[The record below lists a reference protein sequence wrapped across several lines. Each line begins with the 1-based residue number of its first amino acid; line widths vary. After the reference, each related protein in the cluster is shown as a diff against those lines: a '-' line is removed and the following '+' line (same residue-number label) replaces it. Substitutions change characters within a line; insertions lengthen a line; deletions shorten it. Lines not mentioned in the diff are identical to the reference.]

1 MMLNSASC
9 KIWQK
14 QKLGCLFSFH
24 RSLSASRAQLGE
36 IGIPYLH
43 YGDIHKTGKTSFDP
57 EKDELPK
64 LDYRENAERYLL
76 KNGDIVFVDASE
88 DRKDVSRFCVI
99 KNKNDIPFL
108 AGLHTVVARPTSS
121 ELNINFSEFLF
132 QSDDFKRQVS
142 ILANGMKVFGVSKDI
157 LSNIVI
163 HYPENTTEQ
172 EKIAE
177 ILGTWDSAIEK
188 LTALIA
194 AKCLQ
199 KKGLMQKLLTAQIR
213 LPGFTGEWQ
222 KQTLG
227 CLFSFH
233 HSLSASRAQL
243 GGIGIPYLHYGDI
256 HKTGKTSFN
265 PETDELPKLDY
276 RENAEKYL
284 LKNGDVVFVD
294 ASEDRKDASR
304 FCVIKNKNNVPFLAG
319 LHTVVARPKSDE
331 LNVDFS
337 EFLFQSNDFRKQ
349 VSILANGMKIFGV
362 SKDIL
367 SNIVI
372 QYPQNIVEQKAI
384 ADILSKADEE
394 IDLLTRKLDLIQSQ
408 KKGLMQ
414 QLLTGKIR
422 VKVA

>member
-1 MMLNSASC
+1 MTEFTL
-9 KIWQK
+9 KTQDIWQK

-64 LDYRENAERYLL
+64 LDYRENAEKYLL

-88 DRKDVSRFCVI
+88 DRKDASRFCVI
-99 KNKNDIPFL
+99 KNKNNIPFL
-108 AGLHTVVARPTSS
+108 AGLHTVVARPKSD

-132 QSDDFKRQVS
+132 QSNDFRKQVS
-142 ILANGMKVFGVSKDI
+142 ILANGMKVFGISKDI

-163 HYPENTTEQ
+163 RYPQNTAEQ

-194 AKCLQ
+194 AKRLQ

-213 LPGFTGEWQ
+213 LPGFTDEWQ
-222 KQTLG
+222 KVKLGELLNAVSLRNTNLNITRVLSVTNKYGFTLPEQT
-227 CLFSFH
+227 FSRVVASSDLTNYKVIKKGEFAYNP
-233 HSLSASRAQL
+233 SRLNVGSIDRLDTFEEGVLSPMYVVFQCNKRLVSEYMKQWIL
-243 GGIGIPYLHYGDI
+243 
-256 HKTGKTSFN
+256 
-265 PETDELPKLDY
+265 TDEFTIKVKGSAQGSV
-276 RENAEKYL
+276 RE
-284 LKNGDVVFVD
+284 
-294 ASEDRKDASR
+294 
-304 FCVIKNKNNVPFLAG
+304 
-319 LHTVVARPKSDE
+319 T
-331 LNVDFS
+331 VDFKTLS
-337 EFLFQSNDFRKQ
+337 T
-349 VSILANGMKIFGV
+349 IKIHIPT
-362 SKDIL
+362 DI
-367 SNIVI
+367 S
-372 QYPQNIVEQKAI
+372 EQKAI

>member
-1 MMLNSASC
+1 MVINKKANPMIKNNPKIPVGWGVKRLDEVGIFISGTGFPEKEQGGIEGIPFYKVSDMNLSENSIYMIKSNNYVTEDQIRQMRIKPILKKSILFAKVGAAIFLERKRIAKNFLCDNNMMCFSPFDFSLFYKYYFDILRLSKYAQVGALPSYNASDLANIKILLPPLPEQEKIAEILGTWDSAIE
-9 KIWQK
+9 KLTALIAAKRLQKKGLMQKLLTAQIRLPGFTGEWQK

-43 YGDIHKTGKTSFDP
+43 YGDIHKTGKTSFNP
-57 EKDELPK
+57 EK
-64 LDYRENAERYLL
+64 
-76 KNGDIVFVDASE
+76 
-88 DRKDVSRFCVI
+88 
-99 KNKNDIPFL
+99 
-108 AGLHTVVARPTSS
+108 
-121 ELNINFSEFLF
+121 
-132 QSDDFKRQVS
+132 
-142 ILANGMKVFGVSKDI
+142 
-157 LSNIVI
+157 
-163 HYPENTTEQ
+163 
-172 EKIAE
+172 
-177 ILGTWDSAIEK
+177 
-188 LTALIA
+188 
-194 AKCLQ
+194 
-199 KKGLMQKLLTAQIR
+199 
-213 LPGFTGEWQ
+213 
-222 KQTLG
+222 
-227 CLFSFH
+227 
-233 HSLSASRAQL
+233 
-243 GGIGIPYLHYGDI
+243 
-256 HKTGKTSFN
+256 
-265 PETDELPKLDY
+265 DELPKLDY

-319 LHTVVARPKSDE
+319 LHTVVVRPKSDE
-331 LNVDFS
+331 LNVNFS

-372 QYPQNIVEQKAI
+372 RYPQNIVEQKAI
-384 ADILSKADEE
+384 ADVLSKADEE
-394 IDLLTRKLDLIQSQ
+394 IDLLTRKLDLLQSQ

>member
-64 LDYRENAERYLL
+64 LDYRENAE
-76 KNGDIVFVDASE
+76 
-88 DRKDVSRFCVI
+88 
-99 KNKNDIPFL
+99 
-108 AGLHTVVARPTSS
+108 
-121 ELNINFSEFLF
+121 
-132 QSDDFKRQVS
+132 
-142 ILANGMKVFGVSKDI
+142 
-157 LSNIVI
+157 
-163 HYPENTTEQ
+163 
-172 EKIAE
+172 
-177 ILGTWDSAIEK
+177 
-188 LTALIA
+188 
-194 AKCLQ
+194 
-199 KKGLMQKLLTAQIR
+199 
-213 LPGFTGEWQ
+213 
-222 KQTLG
+222 
-227 CLFSFH
+227 
-233 HSLSASRAQL
+233 
-243 GGIGIPYLHYGDI
+243 
-256 HKTGKTSFN
+256 
-265 PETDELPKLDY
+265 
-276 RENAEKYL
+276 KYL

-331 LNVDFS
+331 LNINFS

-349 VSILANGMKIFGV
+349 VSILANGMKVFGI

-372 QYPQNIVEQKAI
+372 RYPRNTAEQKKIAEILGTWDSAI
-384 ADILSKADEE
+384 EKLTALIAAKRLQKKGLIYSYVKKAKDTETFMVSDLFDLGRGKVISKNEIEKKSGIYPVFSSQTSNDGILGYINSFDYDGEFITWTTDGANAGRVFFRKGKFNCTNVCGLASLKKDINLNLYYAMTYLNLVTKYYVSYVGNPKLMNNAFASIPIQLPSINYQNKVSDILSKADEE